1 MEEEKLDQFFKDKLD
16 AVETSVP
23 EDAWAFFSEKLKN
36 AELEDNTSWE
46 KNFDLNIYR
55 KLNQFVLPS
64 NKKYGWAFFNDYY
77 ARVKRNERKIIWF
90 KAMEVTL
97 ATLLFITCL
106 QIDVLLP
113 NRFYQL
119 PLKESGKVIAENDAN
134 SSLLA
139 EGNNKKNEVADLI
152 NQKYLRNLAPI
163 DFIGYKNE
171 LDKTKQHALNFYVT
185 PIPASE
191 QTLLNQMDYKVSLPS
206 FTKVDQIATLK
217 SMNIPVSPRKIYIN
231 NILDF
236 GKWHLTLLSGLDG
249 DNVFTPENVRFKV
262 PQTIRNSSGFHL
274 GFLLS
279 EGAKRLETGFGFIF
293 AQKEYNAP
301 RVTFIQ
307 GSLRDGYTTEQL
319 KKIQLSLLQIPV
331 FTRFNIIHRDRWR
344 MYASFGATAQLT
356 LSANYFIVH
365 PGLFPSSVSL
375 TGKSNSVYQNL
386 EEGLMQ
392 GGTLL
397 DNVYLS
403 MDAGIGAE
411 KMVSQKTSLFI
422 QAGYQQF
429 IGHISNGIG
438 PYNDRISTLSFQS
451 GVRINLFHSKK

>member
-77 ARVKRNERKIIWF
+77 ASVKRNERKIIWF

-134 SSLLA
+134 SSRLA
-139 EGNNKKNEVADLI
+139 EGNNKKNEVADFI

-171 LDKTKQHALNFYVT
+171 LDKSQLVSSGHYLSWNSLIAESDF
-185 PIPASE
+185 
-191 QTLLNQMDYKVSLPS
+191 LLKTHSAVFGSVPPSL
-206 FTKVDQIATLK
+206 T
-217 SMNIPVSPRKIYIN
+217 IN
-231 NILDF
+231 D
-236 GKWHLTLLSGLDG
+236 GDTLLSS
-249 DNVFTPENVRFKV
+249 NFNNK
-262 PQTIRNSSGFHL
+262 
-274 GFLLS
+274 LS
-279 EGAKRLETGFGFIF
+279 
-293 AQKEYNAP
+293 
-301 RVTFIQ
+301 
-307 GSLRDGYTTEQL
+307 
-319 KKIQLSLLQIPV
+319 
-331 FTRFNIIHRDRWR
+331 
-344 MYASFGATAQLT
+344 TA
-356 LSANYFIVH
+356 
-365 PGLFPSSVSL
+365 
-375 TGKSNSVYQNL
+375 
-386 EEGLMQ
+386 E
-392 GGTLL
+392 
-397 DNVYLS
+397 
-403 MDAGIGAE
+403 
-411 KMVSQKTSLFI
+411 
-422 QAGYQQF
+422 
-429 IGHISNGIG
+429 
-438 PYNDRISTLSFQS
+438 
-451 GVRINLFHSKK
+451 